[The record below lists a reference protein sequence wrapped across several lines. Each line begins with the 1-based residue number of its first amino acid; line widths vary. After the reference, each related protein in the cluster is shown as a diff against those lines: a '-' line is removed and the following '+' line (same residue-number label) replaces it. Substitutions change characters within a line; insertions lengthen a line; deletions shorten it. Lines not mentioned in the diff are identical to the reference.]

1 MLLSV
6 QHLPGPGTQF
16 SVIACPG
23 KQGRLQPHSLNTPT
37 QAPREAW
44 AALADTEAARFH
56 FGMHLR
62 CMICICTSLCT
73 SIYLFDFCTTAMN
86 GSMFEGRHSRQA
98 GRLESHA
105 QDKRVLEAELWT
117 GSAGLSDWWRRQQ
130 AYATSLGAMSMV
142 GAAEAL
148 MMLQLPVLQVTVSAH
163 SSTIGWIRLSGHI
176 EKWHVRSVWHP
187 LGAELLLAFVLPVQ
201 ELVLA
206 AAQQGLGL

>member
-1 MLLSV
+1 MGSF
-6 QHLPGPGTQF
+6 G
-16 SVIACPG
+16 
-23 KQGRLQPHSLNTPT
+23 
-37 QAPREAW
+37 
-44 AALADTEAARFH
+44 TEAAQSH

-73 SIYLFDFCTTAMN
+73 SLYLYDFCTTAMN

-98 GRLESHA
+98 RRLESRA

-148 MMLQLPVLQVTVSAH
+148 MMLQLPVLQDAVPTH
-163 SSTIGWIRLSGHI
+163 SSTTGWTRLVGAHR
-176 EKWHVRSVWHP
+176 EVACVVSV
-187 LGAELLLAFVLPVQ
+187 ASTRC
-201 ELVLA
+201 
-206 AAQQGLGL
+206 